1 MKNPRQAVT
10 ENLETVLDTLDDT
23 DHEKPVT
30 LRDILSRFEGRSYG
44 ALVTVFGLIASIP
57 FIGGIPGMSLLTG
70 LIIVLASVQ
79 YLAGGGRLWLPE
91 RIEKFEIA
99 PDKLSSG
106 IEKAR
111 PWAKFVD
118 GFIKPRLSFYISG
131 RFQKT
136 LVAIVILV
144 LGLSF
149 LPMAFAP
156 FAVLVPA
163 IAVILFGLALMT
175 RDGLLALLGYGVTA
189 ASGFVFWY
197 SLDTIMTFLG

>member
-1 MKNPRQAVT
+1 M
-10 ENLETVLDTLDDT
+10 
-23 DHEKPVT
+23 
-30 LRDILSRFEGRSYG
+30 
-44 ALVTVFGLIASIP
+44 
-57 FIGGIPGMSLLTG
+57 
-70 LIIVLASVQ
+70 
-79 YLAGGGRLWLPE
+79 WLPE

-163 IAVILFGLALMT
+163 IAVILFGLAIMT